1 MSLKELAA
9 KLYPAFIKNFSA
21 SERCRL
27 FLSASSM
34 RERATISHAVGDA
47 PEKTWNAALDFLKDA
62 LDKKGGIKPVIL
74 RADWIVSSEKLTWS
88 DCLARIQSAR
98 RNNFR
103 YGIAFDK
110 DWRVAFTEQE
120 LNANL
125 ILYDESKQF
134 QIDKAQDYCRK
145 RFDCD
150 FPKISETDTVEIFET
165 AGVFIQDGMSEPLN
179 IIGAEE
185 RSGQREIFLKTA
197 RAGGN
202 YLARQCNK
210 KGKFIYG
217 INPCDDTPIAIYSS
231 LGHFSTLFSMM
242 EVYAT
247 YGKLGGMTL
256 GNAISRGL
264 EFAIK
269 NFVRSR
275 KFPDGQEAA
284 YIVDNTQLKLGA
296 NGVALLALTK
306 WSELQRTKKYIKLMN
321 ALARG
326 IFSFQRNDGSF
337 VHVLNAEDFTV
348 KDEFRTPYYDSE
360 AVFGMLRLY
369 AATKEEILLES
380 AERAFNYFIANNFWK
395 NHDHWLARAIDEFT
409 IHKPEEK
416 YLELGIKNCLPYI
429 STVNEQDPILPS
441 LPELI
446 LATENFLSRMKS
458 LPEMSKLSA
467 QVDWEFFY
475 EALKYRAEQM
485 LDGYFYPEVAMYFQN
500 PERIVGSFFIRDN
513 AFRVRVDEVQHY
525 LSGLI
530 AYNDY
535 LNENF

>member
-9 KLYPAFIKNFSA
+9 KLYPVFIKNFSA

-34 RERATISHAVGDA
+34 RERATVSHAVGDTL
-47 PEKTWNAALDFLKDA
+47 EKTWNAALDALKDA

-74 RADWIVSSEKLTWS
+74 RADWIISSEKLTWN

-98 RNNFR
+98 RYNVR
-103 YGIAFDK
+103 QGIAFDK

-125 ILYDESKQF
+125 ILHDEEKQF
-134 QIDKAQDYCRK
+134 QIDRAQDYCRK

-150 FPKISETDTVEIFET
+150 FPKVSKTDTVEIFDT
-165 AGVFIQDGMSEPLN
+165 AGIFIQDGMSEPLK
-179 IIGAEE
+179 IIGAGES
-185 RSGQREIFLKTA
+185 SGQREIFLKTA

-217 INPCDDTPIAIYSS
+217 VYPCDDTTIQAYSS

-269 NFVRSR
+269 NFVRYR

-284 YIVDNTQLKLGA
+284 YIEDFKQLKLGA

-306 WSELQRTKKYIKLMN
+306 WTELQHTKKYVKLMN

-337 VHVLNAEDFTV
+337 IHVLNAENFTV
-348 KDEFRTPYYDSE
+348 KDEFRTPYYDGE
-360 AVFGMLRLY
+360 AVFGLLRLY

-380 AERAFNYFIANNFWK
+380 AERALNYLIDNDAWK
-395 NHDHWLARAIDEFT
+395 NHDHWLARAVNEFT

-416 YLELGIKNCLPYI
+416 YFELGIKNCLPYL
-429 STVNEQDPILPS
+429 STVNEQDTILPS

-467 QVDWEFFY
+467 QIDWEFFY
-475 EALKYRAEQM
+475 AALKRYSEQM

-513 AFRVRVDEVQHY
+513 AFRVRIDEVQHY

-535 LNENF
+535 LDKNF